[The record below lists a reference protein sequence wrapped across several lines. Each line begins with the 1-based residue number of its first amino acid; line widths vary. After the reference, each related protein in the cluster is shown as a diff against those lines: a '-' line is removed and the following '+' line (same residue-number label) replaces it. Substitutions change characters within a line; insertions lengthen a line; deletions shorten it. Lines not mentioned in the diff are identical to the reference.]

1 MFSSKLQFFKQRV
14 RKQCTMTLLQQK
26 ISSRGLQ
33 FFIQTLAASMQAAS
47 QASHLSW
54 PPGPSAVHQESQAIY
69 FLCSTHCYEHP
80 RMPVDM
86 PSLQVNLCSCFT
98 ADIQLSDCQRS
109 PITREDA
116 GLLLLLSFQRPSGAA
131 KIFSH
136 QSLQVGLNFYSDYQC
151 RKSLT
156 PALQVSKDNKPSP

>member
-14 RKQCTMTLLQQK
+14 RKQCTMTLSQQK
-26 ISSRGLQ
+26 ISSRGLP

-54 PPGPSAVHQESQAIY
+54 PPGPSAVHQESQAIHC
-69 FLCSTHCYEHP
+69 LCSTHCYEHP

-86 PSLQVNLCSCFT
+86 PSLQVNLCSCFI

-116 GLLLLLSFQRPSGAA
+116 GLPLPLSFQRPSGAA

-136 QSLQVGLNFYSDYQC
+136 QSLQVGLKFYSVQ
-151 RKSLT
+151 KILNSST
-156 PALQVSKDNKPSP
+156 SGIQSQQTQPVT